1 MKKVLVTGG
10 LGFIGTNL
18 IREYK
23 NQGYEVIAVDNLS
36 TGKPEN
42 RIEDVTYHELDIT
55 SEEFVDLVISEA
67 PDLINHHAAQ
77 IDVQTSL
84 KNPFFDAKVNILGT
98 INVLEAIRGF
108 EKRPEIIYASSAA
121 VYGVPEYLGVD
132 EKHKVHPLSFY
143 GISKHTPEHYIEAF
157 ADLYDIDFTIL
168 RYSNVYGIGQDPKGE
183 GGVVSI
189 LVDKFI
195 HQQVFTVYGDGNQT
209 RDFICVDDIVGANMR
224 ASEIPSNCIINI
236 GTGVQTSLND
246 LISVFKEVSGK
257 EIEIRYSEARKGD
270 IKHSYFNKRK
280 AFDVLGWKPRVSL
293 YEGIQ
298 KTFNYY
304 KLNK

>member
-23 NQGYEVIAVDNLS
+23 NHGYEVIAVDNLS

-55 SEEFVDLVISEA
+55 SEEFVDLVINEA

-98 INVLEAIRGF
+98 INVLEAIRGL
-108 EKRPEIIYASSAA
+108 EKRPRIIYASSAA

-132 EKHKVHPLSFY
+132 EKHKVNPLSFY

-157 ADLYDIDFTIL
+157 ADLYNIDFTIL

-236 GTGVQTSLND
+236 GTGVQTSLNN

-257 EIEIRYSEARKGD
+257 ETEIRYSEARKGD
-270 IKHSYFNKRK
+270 IKHSYFNKQK
-280 AFDVLGWKPRVSL
+280 AFDVLGWEPKVNL
-293 YEGIQ
+293 HEGIQ